1 MTSVV
6 HEAEA
11 NFQTT
16 QAVFLTAA
24 AAERIKRFMDEE
36 QNPNLMLRA
45 SIQGGGCAGFK
56 YNLELVEEQEADDWV
71 IETIVADKEEGD
83 TRSVK
88 LLVDAFSMQY
98 YEGATIDYKVVD
110 VMREQF
116 IVRNPNA
123 KTTCGCGSSF
133 SD

>member
-1 MTSVV
+1 MTSAI
-6 HEAEA
+6 HETEA
-11 NFQTT
+11 NVQMS
-16 QAVFLTAA
+16 QSVLLTPA

-36 QNPNLMLRA
+36 QNPHLMLRA

-71 IETIVADKEEGD
+71 IETVVVGQEAGD
-83 TRSVK
+83 TRLVK

-98 YEGATIDYKVVD
+98 YAGATIDYKVELTS
-110 VMREQF
+110 EQF